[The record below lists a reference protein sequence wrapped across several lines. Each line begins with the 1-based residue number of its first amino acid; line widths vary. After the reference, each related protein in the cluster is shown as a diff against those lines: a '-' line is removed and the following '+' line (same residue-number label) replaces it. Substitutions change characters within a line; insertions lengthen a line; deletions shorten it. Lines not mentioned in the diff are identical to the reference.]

1 VYEQDILK
9 KGQYEYN
16 SFDEVLVWVNK
27 YKERY
32 GVKSMDYFLSINNV
46 GAAELMQDLVK
57 SEIGIRR
64 LEEDY
69 PQLRETYSG
78 RFPKFHQG
86 RFLGWSVSGDY
97 DPARKGLCCYEL

>member
-1 VYEQDILK
+1 
-9 KGQYEYN
+9 
-16 SFDEVLVWVNK
+16 VNK

-32 GVKSMDYFLSINNV
+32 GVTSMDDILVSRDHFLRINNV

-57 SEIGIRR
+57 NEIGIRR

-78 RFPKFHQG
+78 RFAKFHQG
-86 RFLGWSVSGDY
+86 RFLGWLVYGDY
-97 DPARKGLCCYEL
+97 DPALKGLCCYEI